1 MRKRTAIL
9 RIESPLTK
17 HGWTAACLDTV
28 RGIEDV
34 GIDRDERS
42 LTVSFDPVRI
52 SVAEIVRC
60 LEDSGLRV
68 EELDPDRHEPPESR

>member
-9 RIESPLTK
+9 RIESPLTQ

-28 RGIEDV
+28 RGIEGV
-34 GIDRDERS
+34 GIDRNDRS
-42 LTVSFDPVRI
+42 LTVSFDPIRI

-68 EELDPDRHEPPESR
+68 EELDPDRHESPETR